1 MNKNLGIFAIVVIVV
16 FVTAMVVLPRI
27 MTPGD
32 MDAPAARDN
41 EAVSAGAPADDPGM
55 TAEAR
60 LQRLEDREAIRQ
72 LLIEYGQDLD
82 KEDIESYS
90 NLFASDGVW
99 EGGIG
104 SARGPGEIR
113 DMLEK
118 VFARIPP
125 GKYGNSFHIMSS
137 MVIEVDGDTATSWS
151 RWTWFVEGENGKPVP
166 QRAGHYEDIL
176 VKEEGRW
183 KFKHRLT
190 VTELPSATKDAE
202 SQIFRK
208 DYRDDTSGFDRK

>member
-1 MNKNLGIFAIVVIVV
+1 
-16 FVTAMVVLPRI
+16 
-27 MTPGD
+27 
-32 MDAPAARDN
+32 
-41 EAVSAGAPADDPGM
+41 
-55 TAEAR
+55 
-60 LQRLEDREAIRQ
+60 
-72 LLIEYGQDLD
+72 
-82 KEDIESYS
+82 
-90 NLFASDGVW
+90 
-99 EGGIG
+99 
-104 SARGPGEIR
+104 
-113 DMLEK
+113 MLEK